1 MKKLNTRLIHG
12 ENDSSEALRSLKT
25 PVYDAASFDFETA
38 EAVEDAFTGRTDAYM
53 YSRISNPTVRE
64 LEKRLKVL
72 ANAEDSL
79 CVASGMAAISN
90 VLLTIC
96 SAGDNIISSKNLF
109 SNTFVMFSKTLPA
122 LGIGVKFVDLDNPAE
137 IEAACDDRTRAV
149 FVEVITN
156 PMLKIYDMRSIAEVA
171 NRKKKLLIVD
181 NSMLT
186 PYIFPSGAW
195 GADIEVMSTTKFVS
209 GGATTIGGAVFTFPS
224 DKWQYIPKIE
234 SEFKMFGN
242 AGFFRKLSR
251 EIYRNVGACLAPHN
265 AYIQL
270 LGLETLTLR
279 IDKIC
284 ENALE
289 VAEALSQTEGVVRVI
304 YPSLK
309 NNDYYPLALEQFGAK
324 SGSLLGLELKDKEQ
338 CYRFMNALKV
348 IRRGTNF
355 CDNKS
360 MIIHPASTM
369 YADFSAADKAAMG
382 ITDGFMRLGV
392 GLEDPQDILDDIRQ
406 ALAVSAK

>member
-12 ENDSSEALRSLKT
+12 ENDSPEALRSLKT

-53 YSRISNPTVRE
+53 YSRIANPTVRE
-64 LEKRLKVL
+64 LENRLKVL
-72 ANAEDSL
+72 AGAEDSL
-79 CVASGMAAISN
+79 CVGSGMAAISN
-90 VLLTIC
+90 VLLAIC
-96 SAGDNIISSKNLF
+96 SAGDNIISSRNLF
-109 SNTFVMFSKTLPA
+109 SNTFVMFKKTLPA
-122 LGIGVKFVDLDNPAE
+122 LGIEVKFVDLGNPAE
-137 IEAACDDRTRAV
+137 IEAACDDRTRAI

-156 PMLKIYDMRSIAEVA
+156 PMLKIYDMRSITEIA
-171 NRKKKLLIVD
+171 NRKNKLLIVD

-234 SEFKMFGN
+234 AEYRMFGN

-265 AYIQL
+265 AYLQL

-289 VAEALSQTEGVVRVI
+289 VAEGLSRIEGVKRVI

-309 NNDYYPLALEQFGAK
+309 DNEYYELARLQFGAK
-324 SGSLLGLELKDKEQ
+324 SGSLLGLELRDKSQ

-369 YADFSAADKAAMG
+369 YADFTEADRAAMG

-392 GLEDPQDILDDIRQ
+392 GLEDPQDILDDILQ
-406 ALAVSAK
+406 ALAASVV

>member
-12 ENDSSEALRSLKT
+12 ESKSPEALRSLKT

-53 YSRISNPTVRE
+53 YSRIANPTVRE
-64 LEKRLKVL
+64 LENRLKVL
-72 ANAEDSL
+72 ANAEDCL
-79 CVASGMAAISN
+79 CVGSGMAAIFN
-90 VLLTIC
+90 VLLAIC
-96 SAGDNIISSKNLF
+96 NAGDNIITSRNLF
-109 SNTFVMFSKTLPA
+109 SNTFVMFTKTLPA
-122 LGIGVKFVDLDNPAE
+122 LGIAVKFVDLEDASA
-137 IEAACDDRTRAV
+137 IDAACDDSTRAV
-149 FVEVITN
+149 FVEVISN
-156 PMLKIYDMRSIAEVA
+156 PMLKIYDMRSIATVA
-171 NRKKKLLIVD
+171 NRKNKLLIVD

-186 PYIFPSGAW
+186 PYIFESGAW

-224 DKWQYIPKIE
+224 DKWKYVPKIATE
-234 SEFKMFGN
+234 YANFGN
-242 AGFFRKLSR
+242 DGFFRKLSR

-265 AYIQL
+265 AYLQL

-284 ENALE
+284 ENTLIVADSLAQIKE
-289 VAEALSQTEGVVRVI
+289 VIRVI
-304 YPSLK
+304 YPSMK
-309 NNDYYPLALEQFGAK
+309 ENEYYELAQLQFGGK
-324 SGSLLGLELKDKEQ
+324 SGCLLGLELLDKGQ
-338 CYRFMNALKV
+338 CYRFMNALKL

-369 YADFSAADKAAMG
+369 YADFSEADRAAMG
-382 ITDGFMRLGV
+382 ITNGYLRLGV

-406 ALAVSAK
+406 ALAKSLE

>member
-12 ENDSSEALRSLKT
+12 DTESPEALRSLKT
-25 PVYDAASFDFETA
+25 PVYDAASFDFESA

-53 YSRISNPTVRE
+53 YTRIANPTVRE
-64 LEKRLKVL
+64 LENRLKVL
-72 ANAEDSL
+72 ANAEDCL
-79 CVASGMAAISN
+79 CVGSGMAAISN
-90 VLLTIC
+90 VLLAVC
-96 SAGDNIISSKNLF
+96 NAGDNIISSRNLF
-109 SNTFVMFSKTLPA
+109 SNTFVMFNKTLPA
-122 LGIGVKFVDLDNPAE
+122 LGIAVKFVDLEDAE
-137 IEAACDDRTRAV
+137 AVEAACDDRTRAI

-156 PMLKIYDMRSIAEVA
+156 PMLRIYDMRSIAEVA

-234 SEFKMFGN
+234 NEYKSFGN

-251 EIYRNVGACLAPHN
+251 EIYRNVGACLSPHN
-265 AYIQL
+265 AYLQL

-284 ENALE
+284 ENALV
-289 VAEALSQTEGVVRVI
+289 VAEALSRMEGVKRVI
-304 YPSLK
+304 CPSLK
-309 NNDYYPLALEQFGAK
+309 DNEFYDLAKLQFGAK
-324 SGSLLGLELKDKEQ
+324 SGSLLGIELKDKSQ
-338 CYRFMNALKV
+338 CYRFMNALQV

-369 YADFSAADKAAMG
+369 YADFSEADRIAMG
-382 ITDGFMRLGV
+382 ITDGFMRLAV
-392 GLEDPQDILDDIRQ
+392 GLEDPLDILDDIRQ
-406 ALAVSAK
+406 ALSVSV